1 MFTGIVEEIGTVK
14 SLRLGGPENTLHI
27 VARDVLPEMAI
38 GDSIAVNGVCLT
50 VAQRD
55 ASSFVVGLMP
65 ETLRRSNLE
74 RLQVGS
80 PVNLERALK
89 VGGRLGGHFVQGHVD
104 GVGKVLSVR
113 RDGDALAYTFGAP
126 PEVMRYVVP
135 QGFIAVDGV
144 SLTVVSCDAVSFT
157 VSLVGFTQRNTIL
170 AGKEVGY
177 GANLET
183 DIMAKYVERML
194 GKERRP
200 GVSEELLAK
209 HGFLSPSRQV

>member
-27 VARDVLPEMAI
+27 VARDVLLEMAI

-55 ASSFVVGLMP
+55 ASSFMAGLMP

-74 RLQVGS
+74 RLQVGG

-104 GVGKVLSVR
+104 GVGKVLAVR
-113 RDGDALAYTFGAP
+113 RAGDALAYTFGAP

-144 SLTVVSCDAVSFT
+144 SLTVVGCDAVSFT

-170 AGKEVGY
+170 AGKKVGY
-177 GANLET
+177 MANLET
-183 DIMAKYVERML
+183 DVMAKYVERML

-209 HGFLSPSRQV
+209 YGFLSPGQLV